1 MECELERDGGKR
13 ECLKRR
19 KEKVAEMENGAGRVN
34 KKKTELVRERK
45 KSRNR

>member
-1 MECELERDGGKR
+1 MSEEKER
-13 ECLKRR
+13 
-19 KEKVAEMENGAGRVN
+19 EKVAERENNAGRVN

>member
-1 MECELERDGGKR
+1 MSEEKERESRGAR
-13 ECLKRR
+13 E
-19 KEKVAEMENGAGRVN
+19 NDAGRVN

>member
-1 MECELERDGGKR
+1 MSEEKERESRGER
-13 ECLKRR
+13 
-19 KEKVAEMENGAGRVN
+19 ENGAGRVN